1 MYKGNWLVIKSKEER
16 QQIISDVHQGIG
28 DNCKAKA
35 MASHRGRDSYVSKM
49 FREIFWH
56 NMLGDV
62 AEFVKRSEMCQKHG
76 KMEKLVSP
84 ELQSVPVPSEV
95 MKQIG
100 TDICNL
106 PEVDGYK
113 HLVVCLDYSKWSEV
127 KHLKI
132 IGIKISV

>member
-1 MYKGNWLVIKSKEER
+1 MYKGNKLVIKSKEGR

-35 MASHRGRDSYVSKM
+35 MASHWGRDSTYQKCS
-49 FREIFWH
+49 EIFFWH

-62 AEFVKRSEMCQKHG
+62 AEFVKRCEMCQKHG
-76 KMEKLVSP
+76 KMEKLISP

-106 PEVDGYK
+106 PEVDEYK
-113 HLVVCLDYSKWSEV
+113 HLVVCIDYFSKWSEA
-127 KHLKI
+127 KPLKD
-132 IGIKISV
+132 KLA